1 MKEGIIE
8 PSSSPWRAQDLVTGN
23 NHKKRMLIDRT
34 DTINKYTLLNVY
46 PLPNIQRYIN
56 KSAQYSHFSTLDVKS
71 AYHQVEI
78 PIEDR
83 PYTAFEVNKKLYQSE
98 RILFG
103 LTNAVSCLQRIIDD
117 IIERNNCKGTFA
129 YLDNITICGKTKEE
143 RDVNL

>member
-34 DTINKYTLLNVY
+34 DTIKKYTLLDVY
-46 PLPNIQRYIN
+46 PLPNIQSFIN
-56 KSAQYSHFSTLDVKS
+56 KSAQYSHFSTLDFKS

-78 PIEDR
+78 PIEDG

-117 IIERNNCKGTFA
+117 IIERNNCKKTFA